1 MPSTFSLLGHDIER
15 CGAGKLETMNY
26 VRPAQLAVTLLLI
39 LAACSPAPPEEPEE
53 TEPPEESALVSA
65 IVDVPDG
72 MRSAPFDRERRLE
85 VPAGFGIEVFARVP
99 NARFL
104 ALTPSGNLLV
114 SQPSEDKVVLL
125 RDGETY
131 DYLTD
136 LRLAHDMVFHE
147 LNGVVYLYVAGS
159 NQVNR
164 YVHDPEAT
172 TTGEPEVIVSGL
184 PDASNT
190 ELQGSYGHQLK
201 NIALQG
207 DDLYVSIA
215 SACNACVEDTQSD
228 PIRGA
233 IYRYAA
239 DAQSVDATE
248 GELFAEGLRNAEGLD
263 FLPGTLELWVAVNN
277 RDNLPYPF
285 HNDFDGDGED
295 DYGEV
300 IQGYVDNHP
309 PDEFTKVEEGANYG
323 WPFCNPNPDT
333 ESGYDL
339 MPFDREVMLNPNGD
353 RLDCS
358 NATRIN
364 QGIQAHSAP
373 LGFLFLHDTAFPEP
387 YRQGAALAY
396 HGSWNRSEKTGYKV
410 AHFPFEN
417 GRPGNEQDLVR
428 GWLNEEA
435 QTSWGRPVDV
445 AVDSQGAMFVSDD
458 ASGTVY
464 RLSVEE

>member
-1 MPSTFSLLGHDIER
+1 MKRLFALMLLFTLFS
-15 CGAGKLETMNY
+15 
-26 VRPAQLAVTLLLI
+26 
-39 LAACSPAPPEEPEE
+39 CSPSEEPE
-53 TEPPEESALVSA
+53 PSAQPSNELVSVT
-65 IVDVPDG
+65 VDVPET
-72 MRSAPFDRERRLE
+72 MRSPPFDVARRLE
-85 VPAGFGIEVFARVP
+85 VPAGFGIEVFARVER
-99 NARFL
+99 ARFL
-104 ALTPSGNLLV
+104 AVTPNGDLLV
-114 SQPSEDKVVLL
+114 SQPSKNKVILL
-125 RDGETY
+125 RGGEQF

-147 LNGVVYLYVAGS
+147 LGGETYLYVAGS

-164 YVHDPEAT
+164 YIYDPASIIA
-172 TTGEPEVIVSGL
+172 GEPEVVVSGL

-190 ELQGSYGHQLK
+190 ELKGSYGHQLK

-207 DDLYVSIA
+207 NDLYVSIA
-215 SACNACVEDTQSD
+215 SACNACIEDTQSD
-228 PIRGA
+228 PVRGA
-233 IYRYAA
+233 IYLYNA
-239 DAQSVDATE
+239 DGSG

-263 FLPGTLELWVAVNN
+263 FLPTAEDELWVTVNN

-285 HNDFDGDGED
+285 HDDFDGDGSD

-309 PDEFTKVEEGANYG
+309 PDEFTRVEEGGNYG

-339 MPFDREVMLNPNGD
+339 MPFDREVTLNANGE
-353 RLDCS
+353 RLDCES
-358 NATRIN
+358 ATRIDK
-364 QGIQAHSAP
+364 GIQAHSAP

-396 HGSWNRSEKTGYKV
+396 HGSWNRTEKTGYKV
-410 AHFPFEN
+410 AHFPFKDR
-417 GRPGNEQDLVR
+417 RPGEEVDLVS

-445 AVDSQGAMFVSDD
+445 AVDSSGAMYISDD
-458 ASGTVY
+458 AGNAIYKLTQK
-464 RLSVEE
+464 

>member
-1 MPSTFSLLGHDIER
+1 MKRLFLLALTAFALASCSPST
-15 CGAGKLETMNY
+15 
-26 VRPAQLAVTLLLI
+26 
-39 LAACSPAPPEEPEE
+39 PPEEESSQPE
-53 TEPPEESALVSA
+53 TLVSVP
-65 IVDVPDG
+65 VDVPET
-72 MRSAPFDRERRLE
+72 MRSAPFDVARRLE
-85 VPAGFGIEVFARVP
+85 VPAGFGVEVYARVEG
-99 NARFL
+99 ARFL
-104 ALTPSGNLLV
+104 ALTPSGDLLV
-114 SQPSEDKVVLL
+114 SQPSENKVILL
-125 RDGETY
+125 RGGETY
-131 DYLTD
+131 DYLTG

-147 LNGVVYLYVAGS
+147 LGGETYLYVAGS
-159 NQVNR
+159 NQINR
-164 YVHDPEAT
+164 YLYDPEMT
-172 TTGEPEVIVSGL
+172 TAGEPEVIISGL

-190 ELQGSYGHQLK
+190 ELKGSYGHQLK
-201 NIALQG
+201 NIALNG

-228 PIRGA
+228 PVRGA
-233 IYRYAA
+233 IYLYNA
-239 DAQSVDATE
+239 DGTG

-263 FLPGTLELWVAVNN
+263 FLPTEENELWVAVNN

-285 HNDFDGDGED
+285 RDDFDGDGED

-309 PDEFTKVEEGANYG
+309 PDELTSVKRGANYG

-333 ESGYDL
+333 ENGYDL
-339 MPFDREVMLNPNGD
+339 MPFDREVVLNPDGE

-358 NATRIN
+358 SAERID

-373 LGFLFLHDTAFPEP
+373 LGFLFLHDTAFPEA

-396 HGSWNRSEKTGYKV
+396 HGSWNRTEKTGYKV
-410 AHFPFEN
+410 AYFPFSD
-417 GRPGNEQDLVR
+417 GRPGDEMDLVR
-428 GWLNEEA
+428 GWLDEEA

-464 RLSVEE
+464 KLSKDE